1 MNKTRH
7 NLSTEA
13 PPSEGFREA
22 LTLHLADNSLIMGHR
37 LSEWT
42 GHGPM
47 LEQDIAIS
55 NIALDLIGQAR
66 NFYQYAAELINVNT
80 YSSEQTA
87 ETFSLKIPTSIRT
100 GKVPLREA
108 TEDTLAYLRD
118 TKDFKN
124 ILLTELPNGDWAK
137 TILKLFFFSTYQ
149 YFLYR
154 QLVHSLDKQLSAIA
168 EKSLKE
174 VTYHLRWSSE
184 WVIRLGDGTEE
195 SHMRMQNALNELWG
209 YTDEMFIPADYEI
222 QCAQNNI
229 GVDVC
234 LLKDDWDKK
243 VNEVLIEAT
252 LPSQQGDGQ
261 VVRQINNGKQ
271 GLHTENLETL
281 LKEMQY
287 LQRTYPG
294 CEW

>member
-1 MNKTRH
+1 MRMSDLTINIDK
-7 NLSTEA
+7 STLQL
-13 PPSEGFREA
+13 FDY
-22 LTLHLADNSLIMGHR
+22 TLHLADNSLIMGHR

-66 NFYQYAAELINVNT
+66 NFYQYAAELINTNAL
-80 YSSEQTA
+80 SSGE
-87 ETFSLKIPTSIRT
+87 
-100 GKVPLREA
+100 V

-118 TKDFKN
+118 AADFKN

-137 TILKLFFFSTYQ
+137 TILKLFFFSAYQ
-149 YFLYR
+149 YFLYQ
-154 QLVHSLDKQLSAIA
+154 QLIHSSDKQLSAIA

-195 SHMRMQNALNELWG
+195 SHTRMQKALDELWN
-209 YTDEMFIPADYEI
+209 YTDEMFIAANYEMH
-222 QCAQNNI
+222 CVQNKI
-229 GVDVC
+229 SVDVS
-234 LLKDDWDKK
+234 LLKNDWDKK
-243 VNEVLIEAT
+243 VNEVLMEAT
-252 LPSQQGDGQ
+252 LPSPKGESQEEGL
-261 VVRQINNGKQ
+261 NHNGKQ
-271 GLHTENLETL
+271 GLHTENLQAIL
-281 LKEMQY
+281 NEMQY

-294 CEW
+294 CDW